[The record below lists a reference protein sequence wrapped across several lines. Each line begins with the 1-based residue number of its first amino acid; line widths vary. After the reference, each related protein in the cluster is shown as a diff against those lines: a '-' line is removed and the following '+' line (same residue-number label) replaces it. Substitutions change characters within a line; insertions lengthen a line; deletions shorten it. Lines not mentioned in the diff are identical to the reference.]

1 MREFILMIVAYS
13 SKWTFR
19 EINPIGKWIKLLQ
32 LQCPMQQS
40 WIMRICF
47 YCFFDVKMCFYC
59 FFDTDNQ
66 TKEAAKEELAEQAE
80 SEPPDI
86 TMETTSMEKTN
97 QGAFED
103 DLNQPTG
110 DTSDSKQEIM
120 AKETILNPEDE
131 VESEEPFETLEAD
144 FNHRDDLVAQSDG
157 AFIAEMREEPLNDQP
172 GTEIV
177 GASAAVSDV
186 IPDSQSASSQENQH
200 RFGHPKL
207 NISDPQPLRSYE
219 PEPDLPV
226 SRDRPESV
234 YQDIYGT
241 SRRDWN
247 GRNPLGDLLEVE
259 DTDSETEGQE
269 LDIGDMDDL
278 VLTENIQQK
287 LSSSW
292 LQCTT
297 PGYITKLVASEK
309 HIWCVD
315 SKERIYF
322 SLTSK
327 LACSWNKLKGIH
339 ARQIAVSPSG
349 NIVWIVK
356 GRHNG
361 AYASNAILPKSKIG
375 TRWHYIC
382 SDVSSIC
389 LDDNT
394 AWIISENGEVS
405 VHSGITR
412 ERPYTHAKK
421 VESNFDIREIVAN
434 RGVVWALTSEHKV
447 VYRTEVSVRRWHGK
461 KWKVMEDSR

>member
-1 MREFILMIVAYS
+1 
-13 SKWTFR
+13 
-19 EINPIGKWIKLLQ
+19 
-32 LQCPMQQS
+32 
-40 WIMRICF
+40 MRICF

-66 TKEAAKEELAEQAE
+66 TKEAAKEQLAEQAE

-86 TMETTSMEKTN
+86 TMETTSTEKTN
-97 QGAFED
+97 QGASED

-120 AKETILNPEDE
+120 AKETILNPQDE

-144 FNHRDDLVAQSDG
+144 FNHQDDLVAQSDG

-186 IPDSQSASSQENQH
+186 IPDSQSASSQENQR

-219 PEPDLPV
+219 PESDLPESGLSV